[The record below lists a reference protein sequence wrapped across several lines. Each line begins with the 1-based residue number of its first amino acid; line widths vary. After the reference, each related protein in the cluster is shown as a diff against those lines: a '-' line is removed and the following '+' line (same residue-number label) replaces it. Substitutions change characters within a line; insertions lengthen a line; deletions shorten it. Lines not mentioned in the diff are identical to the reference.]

1 MSKTISEVK
10 EWFSNLEVS
19 AEIKFN
25 GKTLSINGT
34 NFRIPKTENLDTRMK
49 FDAKVDSYVRSLFPE
64 NMEIKLTEKYTNLS
78 NELKLQQISI
88 DFSRINYSAYCSKD
102 IKRSIEDAKKLLEFV
117 STYPEFYSI
126 IEKYSAYR
134 NLIDRGWMILL
145 SRLSRL
151 VIKSLNKIKW
161 R

>member
-1 MSKTISEVK
+1 MKGGIHIMSKTVSQVK
-10 EWFSNLEVS
+10 EWFTTLEVN

-34 NFRIPKTENLDTRMK
+34 NFRIPRTENLDTRIN
-49 FDAKVDSYVRSLFPE
+49 FDAKVDSFIRSLFPE
-64 NMEIKLTEKYTNLS
+64 SMEIELTEKYAQLS

-88 DFSRINYSAYCSKD
+88 DFSRINYSSYCSRN

-134 NLIDRGWMILL
+134 SLIEMGWDDI
-145 SRLSRL
+145 
-151 VIKSLNKIKW
+151 IE
-161 R
+161 

>member
-1 MSKTISEVK
+1 MSKTVSQVK
-10 EWFSNLEVS
+10 EWFTTLEVN

-34 NFRIPKTENLDTRMK
+34 NFRIPRTENLDTRIN
-49 FDAKVDSYVRSLFPE
+49 FDAKVDSFIRSLFPE
-64 NMEIKLTEKYTNLS
+64 SMEIELTEKYAQLS

-88 DFSRINYSAYCSKD
+88 DFSRINYSSYCSRN

-134 NLIDRGWMILL
+134 SLIEMGWDDI
-145 SRLSRL
+145 
-151 VIKSLNKIKW
+151 IE
-161 R
+161 

>member
-1 MSKTISEVK
+1 MNKTLNQVK
-10 EWFSNLEVS
+10 EWFATLEID

-34 NFRIPKTENLDTRMK
+34 NFRIPRTDNFDTRMN
-49 FDAKVDSYVRSLFPE
+49 FDQKVDSYVRSLFPE
-64 NMEIKLTEKYTNLS
+64 NIETELTKKYTQLS

-88 DFSRINYSAYCSKD
+88 DFSRINYSAYCSSN

-117 STYPEFYSI
+117 STYPEFYPI

-134 NLIDRGWMILL
+134 NLVDRGWDDI
-145 SRLSRL
+145 
-151 VIKSLNKIKW
+151 IE
-161 R
+161 